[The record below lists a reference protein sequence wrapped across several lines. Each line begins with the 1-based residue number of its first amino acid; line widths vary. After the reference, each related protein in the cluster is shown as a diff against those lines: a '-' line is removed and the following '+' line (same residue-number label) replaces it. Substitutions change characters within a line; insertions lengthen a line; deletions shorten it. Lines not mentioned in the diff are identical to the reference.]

1 MSVTFEQIILDAR
14 RIANRLKD
22 REALGDALLL
32 ESESVNKQI
41 ESMRQFQDDIDIL
54 NKLARDRSN
63 NQLITIIHQ
72 ENPQIREIQQE
83 NRLLK
88 AALEDHQHALEHIMS
103 KYREHTQAK
112 ILNTKVNFVEAFT
125 RHHQSADIER
135 RDELI
140 RQQTAKIQEM
150 AAVMQRVSQLDE
162 EKLNHEQEVL
172 SKLVTENKGLREL
185 LEISRKY
192 GSGGQKI
199 MVDEKSTQTDSYLLD
214 ELIEAAVTA
223 RANLSKV
230 TDAATIT
237 GVSTT
242 TQQSAPS
249 VSTSGTTA
257 SPAPKA
263 VAGATTSPTSVAELS
278 VKIDNSSAALS
289 TSSDKSGDLAIIAA
303 PVSSAPTTT
312 TATATTTVTATTAA
326 LTASS
331 ASNAT
336 GAAGAAAATT
346 ATAS

>member
-1 MSVTFEQIILDAR
+1 MSVTFEQIIIDAK

-32 ESESVNKQI
+32 ESESVNKHI

-125 RHHQSADIER
+125 RHHRSADIER

-150 AAVMQRVSQLDE
+150 AAVMQRVSQMDE
-162 EKLNHEQEVL
+162 EKVNQEQEVL
-172 SKLVTENKGLREL
+172 SKLMTENKGLREL

-192 GSGGQKI
+192 GSGGQK
-199 MVDEKSTQTDSYLLD
+199 MLVDDKSTQTDSYLLD
-214 ELIEAAVTA
+214 GLIEAAVTA
-223 RANLSKV
+223 RANLAKQTAAV
-230 TDAATIT
+230 TTSLSSVPTSLSPQPTAVAPSWVGATPLAISADTNGSHKAATAT
-237 GVSTT
+237 KTT
-242 TQQSAPS
+242 NDDPARSPNSKSPAISNGLPTIASPSAPAS
-249 VSTSGTTA
+249 SQTPAAGTTA
-257 SPAPKA
+257 PA
-263 VAGATTSPTSVAELS
+263 TS
-278 VKIDNSSAALS
+278 S
-289 TSSDKSGDLAIIAA
+289 TS
-303 PVSSAPTTT
+303 
-312 TATATTTVTATTAA
+312 
-326 LTASS
+326 
-331 ASNAT
+331 
-336 GAAGAAAATT
+336 
-346 ATAS
+346 

>member
-1 MSVTFEQIILDAR
+1 MSVTFEQIILDAK

-32 ESESVNKQI
+32 ESESVNKHI

-54 NKLARDRSN
+54 NKLARDRTN

-125 RHHQSADIER
+125 RHHRSADIEW

-162 EKLNHEQEVL
+162 ETLNQEQEVL
-172 SKLVTENKGLREL
+172 SKLITENKGLREL
-185 LEISRKY
+185 LEISCKY
-192 GSGGQKI
+192 GSGGQK
-199 MVDEKSTQTDSYLLD
+199 MLVDDKATQTDSYLLD
-214 ELIEAAVTA
+214 GLIEAAVTA
-223 RANLSKV
+223 RANLAKVPAAVATEGTSSKQQQ
-230 TDAATIT
+230 TTSSSENHS
-237 GVSTT
+237 STT
-242 TQQSAPS
+242 TTTNDESESTLISKSPS
-249 VSTSGTTA
+249 VS
-257 SPAPKA
+257 
-263 VAGATTSPTSVAELS
+263 
-278 VKIDNSSAALS
+278 
-289 TSSDKSGDLAIIAA
+289 
-303 PVSSAPTTT
+303 
-312 TATATTTVTATTAA
+312 
-326 LTASS
+326 
-331 ASNAT
+331 SN
-336 GAAGAAAATT
+336 GLAATT
-346 ATAS
+346 PAPAAAPTAATSTTPSSSTS

>member
-1 MSVTFEQIILDAR
+1 MSVTFEQIILDAK

-185 LEISRKY
+185 LEISHKY

-199 MVDEKSTQTDSYLLD
+199 MVDDKSTQTDSYLLD

-223 RANLSKV
+223 RVNLSKV
-230 TDAATIT
+230 A
-237 GVSTT
+237 GVSTS
-242 TQQSAPS
+242 TQIASSVSPGTSLPSAPKS
-249 VSTSGTTA
+249 PAVTSGTGN
-257 SPAPKA
+257 P
-263 VAGATTSPTSVAELS
+263 
-278 VKIDNSSAALS
+278 SAAKVGSETTAPSATS
-289 TSSDKSGDLAIIAA
+289 TTSDKSSNDTVTSTA
-303 PVSSAPTTT
+303 PASNAPTTT
-312 TATATTTVTATTAA
+312 TSTTTPATVTTE
-326 LTASS
+326 ASS
-331 ASNAT
+331 TPSPTPVAVV
-336 GAAGAAAATT
+336 AATT
-346 ATAS
+346 ASASAS

>member
-1 MSVTFEQIILDAR
+1 MSVTFEQIILDAK

-54 NKLARDRSN
+54 NRLARERSN

-112 ILNTKVNFVEAFT
+112 ILNTKVNFVEAYS
-125 RHHQSADIER
+125 RHHQAADIER
-135 RDELI
+135 RDQLI

-150 AAVMQRVSQLDE
+150 AAVMQRASQLDE

-172 SKLVTENKGLREL
+172 SRLVTENKGLREL

-192 GSGGQKI
+192 GSGGQK
-199 MVDEKSTQTDSYLLD
+199 MLVDEKSTQTESCLL
-214 ELIEAAVTA
+214 EGLIEAAIKERATA
-223 RANLSKV
+223 TATPSSSSSCSKATEKPT
-230 TDAATIT
+230 TDTTPADVKVPGTEQHSSA
-237 GVSTT
+237 VSEG
-242 TQQSAPS
+242 PS
-249 VSTSGTTA
+249 TM
-257 SPAPKA
+257 
-263 VAGATTSPTSVAELS
+263 ATTSSSTNTGTIKAMTAVVNSKAEP
-278 VKIDNSSAALS
+278 S
-289 TSSDKSGDLAIIAA
+289 TPS
-303 PVSSAPTTT
+303 TT
-312 TATATTTVTATTAA
+312 TATATAT
-326 LTASS
+326 
-331 ASNAT
+331 
-336 GAAGAAAATT
+336 AATT
-346 ATAS
+346 AITVAGTVPATTTSSS

>member
-1 MSVTFEQIILDAR
+1 MSVTFEQIILDAK

-32 ESESVNKQI
+32 ESESVNKHI

-125 RHHQSADIER
+125 RHHRSADIER

-150 AAVMQRVSQLDE
+150 AAVMQRVSQIDE
-162 EKLNHEQEVL
+162 EKMNQEQEVL

-192 GSGGQKI
+192 GSGGQK
-199 MVDEKSTQTDSYLLD
+199 MLVDDKSTQTDSYLLD
-214 ELIEAAVTA
+214 GLIEAAVTA
-223 RANLSKV
+223 RANLAKQTTVAASATSTSLASPQPSTV
-230 TDAATIT
+230 VAPASPGASATVSADAA
-237 GVSTT
+237 GTT
-242 TQQSAPS
+242 TPKATKTTNDDAARSPNSSNNAPADS
-249 VSTSGTTA
+249 NGLPPPA
-257 SPAPKA
+257 SSSPPAP
-263 VAGATTSPTSVAELS
+263 
-278 VKIDNSSAALS
+278 
-289 TSSDKSGDLAIIAA
+289 TSSLT
-303 PVSSAPTTT
+303 P
-312 TATATTTVTATTAA
+312 
-326 LTASS
+326 TASS
-331 ASNAT
+331 
-336 GAAGAAAATT
+336 TT
-346 ATAS
+346 APATPSTS

>member
-1 MSVTFEQIILDAR
+1 MSVTFEQIILDAK

-32 ESESVNKQI
+32 ESESVNKHI

-125 RHHQSADIER
+125 RHHRSADIER

-150 AAVMQRVSQLDE
+150 AAVMQRVSQIDE
-162 EKLNHEQEVL
+162 EKVNQEQEVL

-192 GSGGQKI
+192 GSGGQK
-199 MVDEKSTQTDSYLLD
+199 MLVDDKSTQTDSYLLD
-214 ELIEAAVTA
+214 GLIEAAVTA
-223 RANLSKV
+223 RANLAKQTAVAAATSTSLASPQPSAVVAPASPGASATVSADEAGTTTPKA
-230 TDAATIT
+230 TKTTNDDAAR
-237 GVSTT
+237 SPN
-242 TQQSAPS
+242 SSSNAPADS
-249 VSTSGTTA
+249 NGLPPPA
-257 SPAPKA
+257 SSSPPAP
-263 VAGATTSPTSVAELS
+263 
-278 VKIDNSSAALS
+278 
-289 TSSDKSGDLAIIAA
+289 TSSLT
-303 PVSSAPTTT
+303 P
-312 TATATTTVTATTAA
+312 
-326 LTASS
+326 TASS
-331 ASNAT
+331 
-336 GAAGAAAATT
+336 TT
-346 ATAS
+346 APATPSTS

>member
-1 MSVTFEQIILDAR
+1 MSVTFEQIILDAK

-54 NKLARDRSN
+54 NRLARERSN

-112 ILNTKVNFVEAFT
+112 ILNTKVNFVEAYS
-125 RHHQSADIER
+125 RHHQAADIER
-135 RDELI
+135 RDQLI

-150 AAVMQRVSQLDE
+150 AAVMQRASQLDE

-172 SKLVTENKGLREL
+172 SRLVTENKGLREL

-192 GSGGQKI
+192 GSGGQK
-199 MVDEKSTQTDSYLLD
+199 MLVDEKSTQTESCLL
-214 ELIEAAVTA
+214 EGLIEAAIKERATA
-223 RANLSKV
+223 TAASSSSKATEKPT
-230 TDAATIT
+230 TDTTPADAKGSATEQHSSASV
-237 GVSTT
+237 VSEGT
-242 TQQSAPS
+242 
-249 VSTSGTTA
+249 ST
-257 SPAPKA
+257 
-263 VAGATTSPTSVAELS
+263 VATTSS
-278 VKIDNSSAALS
+278 S
-289 TSSDKSGDLAIIAA
+289 TSSSTGTGTIKAMTAVVNSTAG
-303 PVSSAPTTT
+303 PQAPTTT
-312 TATATTTVTATTAA
+312 TNTAA
-326 LTASS
+326 T
-331 ASNAT
+331 
-336 GAAGAAAATT
+336 AGAAAATT
-346 ATAS
+346 AITVAGTVPATTSSS

>member
-1 MSVTFEQIILDAR
+1 MSVTFEQIILDAK

-32 ESESVNKQI
+32 ESESVNKHI

-112 ILNTKVNFVEAFT
+112 ILNTKVNLVEAFT
-125 RHHQSADIER
+125 RHHRSADIER

-150 AAVMQRVSQLDE
+150 AAVMQRVSQMDE
-162 EKLNHEQEVL
+162 EKVNQEQEVL
-172 SKLVTENKGLREL
+172 SKLMTENKGLREL

-192 GSGGQKI
+192 GSGSGQK
-199 MVDEKSTQTDSYLLD
+199 MLVDDKSTQTDSYLLD
-214 ELIEAAVTA
+214 GLIEAAVTA
-223 RANLSKV
+223 RANVSKQQASTAPV
-230 TDAATIT
+230 SPSSPQRSAAL
-237 GVSTT
+237 
-242 TQQSAPS
+242 P
-249 VSTSGTTA
+249 
-257 SPAPKA
+257 
-263 VAGATTSPTSVAELS
+263 TTSPASQILS
-278 VKIDNSSAALS
+278 G
-289 TSSDKSGDLAIIAA
+289 TSSGGDGAAKPTNDDPARSPNSNKSPVA
-303 PVSSAPTTT
+303 PVPAVASSNGMAPTTT
-312 TATATTTVTATTAA
+312 PSVVASTPPAT
-326 LTASS
+326 SS
-331 ASNAT
+331 IS
-336 GAAGAAAATT
+336 
-346 ATAS
+346 

>member
-1 MSVTFEQIILDAR
+1 MSVTFEQIILDAK

-32 ESESVNKQI
+32 ESESVNKHI

-125 RHHQSADIER
+125 RHHRSADIER

-150 AAVMQRVSQLDE
+150 AAVMQRVSQMDE
-162 EKLNHEQEVL
+162 EKVNQEQEVL
-172 SKLVTENKGLREL
+172 SKLMTENKGLREL

-192 GSGGQKI
+192 GSGSGQK
-199 MVDEKSTQTDSYLLD
+199 MLVDDKSTQTDSYLLD
-214 ELIEAAVTA
+214 GLIEAAVTA
-223 RANLSKV
+223 RANLSKQ
-230 TDAATIT
+230 ATTAT
-237 GVSTT
+237 GPVSSPTQ
-242 TQQSAPS
+242 QQSA
-249 VSTSGTTA
+249 A
-257 SPAPKA
+257 A
-263 VAGATTSPTSVAELS
+263 TSPTSVQSDDDDPARAP
-278 VKIDNSSAALS
+278 NSNKSPVAPVAAAVSSNGLATTSSTPPASSPSAVATTPSASITTPPATSS
-289 TSSDKSGDLAIIAA
+289 TS
-303 PVSSAPTTT
+303 
-312 TATATTTVTATTAA
+312 
-326 LTASS
+326 
-331 ASNAT
+331 
-336 GAAGAAAATT
+336 
-346 ATAS
+346 